1 MFDLIALDFVFTEHD
16 RRVAQVESVAWQLA
30 ARAAPHPV
38 RLGVARA
45 LVLLATWLSPAT
57 GDELLGGHLMLK
69 AARS

>member
-1 MFDLIALDFVFTEHD
+1 
-16 RRVAQVESVAWQLA
+16 
-30 ARAAPHPV
+30 
-38 RLGVARA
+38 VARA